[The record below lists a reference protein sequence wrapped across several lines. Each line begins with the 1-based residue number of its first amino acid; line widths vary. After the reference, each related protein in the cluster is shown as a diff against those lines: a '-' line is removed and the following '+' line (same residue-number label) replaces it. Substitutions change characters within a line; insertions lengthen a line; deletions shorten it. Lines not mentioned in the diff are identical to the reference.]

1 MTLYYELSEV
11 ERGMF
16 GIFATLL
23 IIAALVTLVSV
34 CALHM
39 GRRYLFFAMVLTAE
53 TMFLLQGIVDVN
65 YQLNNMRSLSYC
77 AGVIGN
83 LPYGVVIFCMS
94 FIAVAEVVFFY
105 ALWHRKKTML
115 TSGAIKESLD
125 ALPDGVCFFDTD
137 GQPLLVNIQMNRL
150 CGEFFHTEIL
160 NVWSFLMQLK
170 DRRIKVSGKIMH
182 HYPTMVVSSDDGKVW
197 EFRRNTLIIGSSLIY
212 ELVAYDIT
220 RQYQLSRE
228 LEKRNQKLGEINE
241 RLRIY
246 SQEVERITAEQEI
259 LTAKMQ
265 VHDNVGRS
273 LLAFRAYLSQ
283 TEKERN
289 KESLLFLWKSTIALL
304 RNEAVPAVHSS
315 DWELLLKAAKAVDVT
330 IVRNGELP
338 PNGKEREIL
347 IGAIHECLTNTVK
360 HANGNQLFLSIRSS
374 DTMIVSELTNNG
386 IPPIDEIQ
394 ETGGLRNL
402 RCTVEAAGGRMTVES
417 SPGFVLRLELLRGEE
432 RKWQK

>member
-1 MTLYYELSEV
+1 MTLYYELSAM

-16 GIFATLL
+16 GIFATVL
-23 IIAALVTLVSV
+23 IIAALVILVSV

-39 GRRYLFFAMVLTAE
+39 GRRLLFFATVLTAE
-53 TMFLLQGIVDVN
+53 NMFLLQGLEDVN
-65 YQLNNMRSLSYC
+65 YQLQKRHSLSYF
-77 AGVIGN
+77 AGAIGN
-83 LPYGVVIFCMS
+83 LPYGVVILCMCL
-94 FIAVAEVVFFY
+94 IAIAEVVFFC
-105 ALWHRKKTML
+105 ALWHKKKNML
-115 TSGAIKESLD
+115 TPGAIKESLD
-125 ALPDGVCFFDTD
+125 ALPDGVCFFDAD

-150 CGEFFHTEIL
+150 SGEFFHKEIL

-170 DRRIKVSGKIMH
+170 GRMIKDSGEIIH
-182 HYPTMVVSSDDGKVW
+182 TYPTLLACTDDGKIW
-197 EFRRNTLIIGSSLIY
+197 EFCRNTLIIGRSPIY

-220 RQYQLSRE
+220 RQYQLSQE

-241 RLRIY
+241 RLRLY

-259 LTAKMQ
+259 LNAKMQ
-265 VHDNVGRS
+265 IHDNVGRS

-315 DWELLLKAAKAVDVT
+315 DWDLLLKAAKAVDVA

-338 PNGKEREIL
+338 TDGKVRQLL
-347 IGAIHECLTNTVK
+347 IGAVHECLTNTVK

-386 IPPIDEIQ
+386 IPPSDEIQ
-394 ETGGLRNL
+394 ENGGLRNL

-417 SPGFVLRLELLRGEE
+417 SPRFVLRLELLKGEE
-432 RKWQK
+432 RKWQR